1 MKALITLT
9 FAMTMLLLQPFATA
23 KSQSKEIQSL
33 LNAAAA
39 GDNKK
44 VASLLKN
51 KSNLNAKDAGG
62 NTALMLAISND
73 HKDTAKL
80 ILEKNPDVNIK
91 NQEGET
97 ALFAALVSD
106 KADIAKTLI
115 EQGASLEDVGGE
127 GESALFMA
135 ATTNQT
141 DIMEIVLK
149 KAPQLLNK
157 SDDHGTT
164 PLMEAAKFGGEKT
177 VKILLDAGAD
187 KSLKNEDGRTAL
199 DIATKARNTSALKY
213 LR

>member
-9 FAMTMLLLQPFATA
+9 FTLATLLSPLAMA
-23 KSQSKEIQSL
+23 KSQNNEAQSL
-33 LNAAAA
+33 FNAAAA

-44 VASLLKN
+44 VTSLLKN
-51 KSNLNAKDAGG
+51 KANLNAKDSGG

-80 ILEKNPDVNIK
+80 ILEKKPDVNIK
-91 NQEGET
+91 NQDGET

-115 EQGASLEDVGGE
+115 AQGASLENLGGE
-127 GESALFMA
+127 NESALFMA

-141 DIMEIVLK
+141 EIMEIVLK

-157 SDDHGTT
+157 TDDHGTT

-177 VKILLDAGAD
+177 VKLLLDAGAD
-187 KSLKNEDGRTAL
+187 KSLKNEDGKTAL
-199 DIATKARNTSALKY
+199 DLAKKARNSSALKY
-213 LR
+213 LD